1 MPNSNLLQNQI
12 NFIEYMESILRNGLL
27 GTNTSYIIDNKPTSL
42 FFGGVLFPNS
52 IFKDINEVENVE
64 DDNMDPDVR
73 FTSIS
78 KNVSIGLEFLMKQFD
93 ENLLCLVAGEFSF
106 FLRVK
111 PTFEEQQESLKYLFS
126 GNSQNINS
134 EKNKISEESKG
145 ITLVEKYKKFTFKY
159 SDIRLI
165 FVNGQITVDP
175 NSFEKCKSNF
185 GRFLDDIL
193 KKNNEILIPK
203 DGVVNKAGVI
213 EMSNMFELKEFNT
226 FLHEIQA
233 ADLVIPNYDFDL
245 KVEML
250 DFIELNNVKKIV
262 LSFINKSSATNSIIH
277 PLEFFDCNLNISLP
291 KNYHEKFIFDGVR
304 ENYLLDKHYEVKGLN
319 CTATTKYDNEIVR
332 FSTEAMPRYFQK
344 LYRTREDL
352 TVEFDSLIESTS
364 TIEKLNNIV
373 LQMKIYAN
381 EWEIFINNEGDK
393 DIKLVTVN
401 EINHCTKLLD
411 EFREEIHSFELGIYT
426 LTKDSKLLNS
436 FNLTNKV
443 FIDSSR
449 GKYSGWRLF
458 QIIFIIRMLPAL
470 YNREMPNNDPKK
482 SEIIQSSLYADVLWF
497 PTGGGKTEAYLGT
510 ILTTLFYDRL
520 RGKSRGVSAWLRFPL
535 RMLSKNQLDRLARI
549 LIIAEKYRRQDTS
562 INDSEVPFSI
572 GFFAGGNNTDNFV
585 NKKKRDAALSSDKAK
600 MNKML
605 IHKCPSCNEPIEF
618 SFNNR
623 QWRYMHKC
631 INPSC
636 FVTKELGGNIPIYIT
651 DSEVYRFVP
660 SVICGTVDK
669 TAIAGRYG
677 EFSQLFGQAKGKCDS
692 HGYFSEKCIVGNH
705 DEYQSCDKKAST
717 SFKEIAKIRNAFY
730 DPIPTLFI
738 QDELHLL
745 KDELGS
751 LSSHYEGYLIE
762 LAKSFGKSEDHLPKI
777 IAATATIEAYEKHVK
792 HLYLKSPRKYP
803 SMGYKPG
810 ESFYATSTPIN
821 YRRLYMGLLPHSKS
835 QEEIISRAVYLYQS
849 EIFKMY
855 NEPTKY
861 INIIGLKD
869 INNSNFNSF
878 ISNYDLTTVYVNNKA
893 MGFDINRR
901 LEEFEDLKLNTEIL
915 TGENDMEKIVEVID
929 RIESENKDGLKD
941 KLNVLNATSLISH
954 GVDLERINNF
964 FMAGMPSKQAEY
976 IQASS
981 RSARNHVGL
990 VFVTFKSTSIKERSQ
1005 YQYFIENHK
1014 FLDQL
1019 VDPVPINR
1027 MATKAIERSL
1037 PGILCCL
1044 LLGIHSGKNKTILDT
1059 CGKIDKYISEQEA
1072 SGHSPQTELLE
1083 QLFRIYGCD
1092 NLNFPL
1098 ATREK
1103 NRKIIQNLF
1112 QDKIDFIRSSPTNTK
1127 IKSEDI
1133 LNPITSFR
1141 DIEEGLPIQVSRN
1154 TGIVLHNN
1162 KFALNKEGTKE

>member
-1 MPNSNLLQNQI
+1 MSNLLHNQI
-12 NFIEYMESILRNGLL
+12 NFIEYMESVLRNGLL
-27 GTNTSYIIDNKPTSL
+27 GTDTSYVINNKPTSL

-52 IFKDINEVENVE
+52 VFKDINEAENDE
-64 DDNMDPDVR
+64 DDDMDPDIR

-78 KNVSIGLEFLMKQFD
+78 KNVSIGLEFLIKNFD
-93 ENLLCLVAGEFSF
+93 ENLSCSVAGEFSF

-111 PTFEEQQESLKYLFS
+111 PTFEEQEESLKYLFS
-126 GNSQNINS
+126 ENNQNEDG
-134 EKNKISEESKG
+134 EKNKISEKSKG
-145 ITLVEKYKKFTFKY
+145 LTLVEKYKKFTFKY
-159 SDIRLI
+159 SDIRVSFINDQMILNSI
-165 FVNGQITVDP
+165 
-175 NSFEKCKSNF
+175 SFEKCKSDFN
-185 GRFLDDIL
+185 GFLESIIKGD
-193 KKNNEILIPK
+193 KEILIPK
-203 DGVVNKAGVI
+203 DGVVNKVGVI
-213 EMSNMFELKEFNT
+213 ELPKIFELEEFDN
-226 FLHEIQA
+226 FLHEIQDT
-233 ADLVIPNYDFDL
+233 DLVLPNYDFDL
-245 KVEML
+245 KVELL
-250 DFIELNNVKKIV
+250 DFIELNNVKKV
-262 LSFINKSSATNSIIH
+262 VVSFVNKSSSTSTIIH
-277 PLEFFDCNLNISLP
+277 PLEFFDCRLNVSIP
-291 KNYHEKFIFDGVR
+291 INYHEKFIFDGVR
-304 ENYLLDKHYEVKGLN
+304 ENYLLDKHYGVKGLN
-319 CTATTKYDNEIVR
+319 CTTDTNFENGIVC
-332 FSTEAMPRYFQK
+332 FNTEAMPRYFQK

-352 TVEFDSLIESTS
+352 TVEFDTLIEPTS
-364 TIEKLNNIV
+364 TIEKLNSIV
-373 LQMKIYAN
+373 LKMKNYAN
-381 EWEIFINNEGDK
+381 EWESFINNNGDQ
-393 DIKLVTVN
+393 DIRLTTQN
-401 EINHCTKLLD
+401 EIEQCRKLLD
-411 EFREEIHSFELGIYT
+411 EFREEIQSFELGIYA
-426 LTKDSKLLNS
+426 LSRDSKLLHS

-443 FIDSSR
+443 FIESSK

-458 QIIFIIRMLPAL
+458 QIVFIIRMLPSL
-470 YNREMPNNDPKK
+470 YNREMQSEEPRKA
-482 SEIIQSSLYADVLWF
+482 EIIHSSLYADVLWF

-510 ILTTLFYDRL
+510 ILTALFYDRL
-520 RGKSRGVSAWLRFPL
+520 RGKLRGVSAWLRFPL

-549 LIIAEKYRRQDTS
+549 LIIAEKYRRHDTHIS
-562 INDSEVPFSI
+562 NSGVPFSI

-585 NKKKRDAALSSDKAK
+585 KKKERDAAFLNDKTK

-605 IHKCPSCNEPIEF
+605 IHKCPSCNEPVEF

-631 INPSC
+631 INPNC
-636 FVTKELGGNIPIYIT
+636 FVTKEMSGNIPIYIT

-669 TAIAGRYG
+669 IAIAGRYR
-677 EFSQLFGQAKGKCDS
+677 EFSQLFGQAQGRCDS
-692 HGYFSEKCIVGNH
+692 HGYFSDNCIVGMH
-705 DEYQSCDKKAST
+705 DEYQSCDKKAS
-717 SFKEIAKIRNAFY
+717 SSDRVIAKIRNEFY

-762 LAKSFGKSEDHLPKI
+762 LAKTFGKSEEHLPKI

-792 HLYLKSPRKYP
+792 HLYLRNPRKYP

-810 ESFYATSTPIN
+810 ESFYATSSPTN
-821 YRRLYMGLLPHSKS
+821 YRRLYIGLLPHSKS
-835 QEEIISRAVYLYQS
+835 QEEVISRAVYLYQS
-849 EIFKMY
+849 EIHKMY
-855 NEPTKY
+855 VEPTKY
-861 INIIGLKD
+861 INAIGLKG
-869 INNSNFNSF
+869 INSNDFYSL

-901 LEEFEDLKLNTEIL
+901 LEEFEDLNLNTEIL

-929 RIESENKDGLKD
+929 RIESETKGSLND
-941 KLNVLNATSLISH
+941 KINVLNATSLISH

-981 RSARNHVGL
+981 RSARTHVGL

-1044 LLGIHSGKNKTILDT
+1044 LLGIHSQNNKLILDT
-1059 CGKIDKYISEQEA
+1059 CGKVDKYISEQEA
-1072 SGHSPQTELLE
+1072 AGHSAQTELLE
-1083 QLFRIYGCD
+1083 QLYRIYGCD
-1092 NLNFPL
+1092 NSDFPL

-1103 NRKIIQNLF
+1103 NKKIISTIF
-1112 QDKIDFIRSSPTNTK
+1112 QDKIDFIRSSPTTAK
-1127 IKSEDI
+1127 IKNEAI

-1141 DIEEGLPIQVSRN
+1141 DIEEGLPIQVNRN
-1154 TGIVLHNN
+1154 TGIVLHYN
-1162 KFALNKEGTKE
+1162 KFASNKGGDQK

>member
-1 MPNSNLLQNQI
+1 MPNLLQNQI
-12 NFIEYMESILRNGLL
+12 NFIKYMESILRNGLL
-27 GTNTSYIIDNKPTSL
+27 GTDMSYVINNKPTSL
-42 FFGGVLFPNS
+42 FYGGVLFPNS
-52 IFKDINEVENVE
+52 IFRDINEAENDEE
-64 DDNMDPDVR
+64 DEMDPDVR

-78 KNVSIGLEFLMKQFD
+78 KNVSIGLEFLIKNFD
-93 ENLLCLVAGEFSF
+93 EYLSFSISGEFSF

-111 PTFEEQQESLKYLFS
+111 PTFEEQEESLKYLLS
-126 GNSQNINS
+126 ENGKNLDGIINRIS
-134 EKNKISEESKG
+134 EKSKG
-145 ITLVEKYKKFTFKY
+145 LTLVEKYKKFTY
-159 SDIRLI
+159 TYPDIK
-165 FVNGQITVDP
+165 VNFINNQMVLDSIL
-175 NSFEKCKSNF
+175 FEKYKHDFNE
-185 GRFLDDIL
+185 FLGSIIRED
-193 KKNNEILIPK
+193 NEVLIPK
-203 DGVVNKAGVI
+203 DGVVNKVGVI
-213 EMSNMFELKEFNT
+213 ELPKILKSEEFNN
-226 FLHEIQA
+226 FLHEIQDT
-233 ADLVIPNYDFDL
+233 DLVLPNYDFDL
-245 KVEML
+245 KVELL
-250 DFIELNNVKKIV
+250 DFIELNNIKKV
-262 LSFINKSSATNSIIH
+262 VVSFVNKNSSSNTTIH
-277 PLEFFDCNLNISLP
+277 PLEFFDCRLSVSIP
-291 KNYHEKFIFDGVR
+291 ENYHKKFIFDGVR
-304 ENYLLDKHYEVKGLN
+304 ENYLLDKQYEVKGLN
-319 CTATTKYDNEIVR
+319 CTAEAKFENGIVC
-332 FSTEAMPRYFQK
+332 FTTEAMPRYFQK

-352 TVEFDSLIESTS
+352 TVKFDTLIEPKS
-364 TIEKLNNIV
+364 TIEKLNSIV
-373 LQMKIYAN
+373 LKMKSYAN
-381 EWEIFINNEGDK
+381 EWENFINSNGDQY
-393 DIKLVTVN
+393 IRLNTQN
-401 EINHCTKLLD
+401 EIDQCRKLLD
-411 EFREEIHSFELGIYT
+411 EFREEIHSFELGIYA
-426 LTKDSKLLNS
+426 LSRDSKLLHS

-443 FIDSSR
+443 FIESSK

-458 QIIFIIRMLPAL
+458 QIIFIIRMLPTL
-470 YNREMPNNDPKK
+470 YNREMPSVDQKK
-482 SEIIQSSLYADVLWF
+482 SEIIESSLYADVLWF

-510 ILTTLFYDRL
+510 ILTALFYDRL
-520 RGKSRGVSAWLRFPL
+520 RGKLRGVSAWLRFPL

-549 LIIAEKYRRQDTS
+549 LIIAEKYRRHDTL
-562 INDSEVPFSI
+562 INNSGVPFSI

-585 NKKKRDAALSSDKAK
+585 NKKKRDAAFLNDKTK

-605 IHKCPSCNEPIEF
+605 IHKCPSCNEPVEF
-618 SFNNR
+618 SFNNH
-623 QWRYMHKC
+623 QWRYVHKC
-631 INPSC
+631 NNSNC
-636 FVTKELGGNIPIYIT
+636 FVTRELSGNIPIYIT

-669 TAIAGRYG
+669 TAIAGRYR
-677 EFSQLFGQAKGKCDS
+677 EFSQLFGQAQGRCDS
-692 HGYFSEKCIVGNH
+692 HGYFSDKCIVGMY
-705 DEYQSCDKKAST
+705 DEYQSCDKKAS
-717 SFKEIAKIRNAFY
+717 SSDREIAKTRNEFY

-762 LAKSFGKSEDHLPKI
+762 LAKSLGKSEDHLPKI

-792 HLYLKSPRKYP
+792 HLYLRKPRKYP

-821 YRRLYMGLLPHSKS
+821 YRRLYIGLLPHSKS
-835 QEEIISRAVYLYQS
+835 QEEVISRAIYLYQS
-849 EIFKMY
+849 EINKMY

-861 INIIGLKD
+861 INSIGLKG

-901 LEEFEDLKLNTEIL
+901 LEEFENLKLNTEIL

-929 RIESENKDGLKD
+929 RIESETKGSISN

-981 RSARNHVGL
+981 RSARTHVGL

-1044 LLGIHSGKNKTILDT
+1044 LLGIHSGNNKAILDT
-1059 CGKIDKYISEQEA
+1059 CGKVDKYISEQEA
-1072 SGHSPQTELLE
+1072 AGRSAQTELLE
-1083 QLFRIYGCD
+1083 QLYRIYGCE
-1092 NLNFPL
+1092 NLDFPL

-1103 NRKIIQNLF
+1103 NKKIILNLF
-1112 QDKIDFIRSSPTNTK
+1112 QEKMDFIRSSPTTAK
-1127 IKSEDI
+1127 IKSEAI

-1141 DIEEGLPIQVSRN
+1141 DIEEGLPVQVNRN
-1154 TGIVLHNN
+1154 TGIVLHYN
-1162 KFALNKEGTKE
+1162 KFAPNKAGDQK